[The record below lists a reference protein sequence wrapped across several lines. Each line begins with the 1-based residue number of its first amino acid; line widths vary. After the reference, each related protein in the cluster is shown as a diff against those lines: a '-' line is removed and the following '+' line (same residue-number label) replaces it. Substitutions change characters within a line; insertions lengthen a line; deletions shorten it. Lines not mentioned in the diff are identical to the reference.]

1 MPSIKYLL
9 VIYIPLKT
17 TYLTIRKILI
27 AIKDILLSTRLLP
40 RVSKR
45 KEFNPI
51 PRKVKSKQNK
61 TKKKKKARMGFYRD
75 ATASLIFLIGWLP
88 GVINLLLVSFKFK
101 KP

>member
-1 MPSIKYLL
+1 M
-9 VIYIPLKT
+9 KT

-61 TKKKKKARMGFYRD
+61 TKKKKKKNARMRFYRD

-88 GVINLLLVSFKFK
+88 EVINLLLVSFISK

>member
-1 MPSIKYLL
+1 MFMCIVINSTMPSIKYLL

-40 RVSKR
+40 SVSKR

-61 TKKKKKARMGFYRD
+61 TKKKKKKSKD
-75 ATASLIFLIGWLP
+75 
-88 GVINLLLVSFKFK
+88 GVL
-101 KP
+101 